1 LNRSPDPHRRRAT
14 LRCTSRGGRKARHTR
29 RRMGPKVCRPGENPF
44 HDRSAHFSRL
54 HPDRG
59 GTVGDHGDAE
69 RARGRQA
76 ARQAGPPLSARPWA
90 GRRNLGARSWLGAV
104 EGPDHPRRI
113 PAHRSRENRGSPA
126 RDRRSPRRPRARRMR
141 QSAKAAGTGVDRRAK
156 GVLSVGHLLTDLGVL
171 PALLPFLI
179 AERGLSLAL
188 AGTLVLA
195 ATVSSS
201 AMQVVFGILSDRR
214 SMPALMP
221 LGVLLLPT
229 GSGAAPWSQP
239 PWPSCRPRSWV
250 SRSRARTP
258 AWPCSCSREKPL
270 AGRSV

>member
-1 LNRSPDPHRRRAT
+1 
-14 LRCTSRGGRKARHTR
+14 
-29 RRMGPKVCRPGENPF
+29 
-44 HDRSAHFSRL
+44 
-54 HPDRG
+54 
-59 GTVGDHGDAE
+59 
-69 RARGRQA
+69 
-76 ARQAGPPLSARPWA
+76 
-90 GRRNLGARSWLGAV
+90 
-104 EGPDHPRRI
+104 
-113 PAHRSRENRGSPA
+113 
-126 RDRRSPRRPRARRMR
+126 MR

-239 PWPSCRPRSWV
+239 PWPSCRPRS
-250 SRSRARTP
+250 
-258 AWPCSCSREKPL
+258 
-270 AGRSV
+270 